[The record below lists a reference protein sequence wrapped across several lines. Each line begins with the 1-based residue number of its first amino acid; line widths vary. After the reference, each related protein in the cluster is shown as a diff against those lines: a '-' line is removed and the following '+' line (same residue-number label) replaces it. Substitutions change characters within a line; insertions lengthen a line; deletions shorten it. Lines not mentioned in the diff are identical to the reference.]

1 VFLLIHIYQFGENIG
16 IAFQLKD
23 DLLDVFSDANKFGK
37 QTGGDI
43 VANKK
48 TFLYLKAFGLADDK
62 EFETLYYFFN
72 NDFDNESEKIKGVK
86 EIYEH
91 LNIEHETSKEIEKY
105 FNKAMEYLNKIDIPA
120 EHKSEL
126 INFADRLKAREY

>member
-1 VFLLIHIYQFGENIG
+1 
-16 IAFQLKD
+16 
-23 DLLDVFSDANKFGK
+23 
-37 QTGGDI
+37 
-43 VANKK
+43 
-48 TFLYLKAFGLADDK
+48 LKAFGLADDK